1 MSKKNDKKEK
11 IEEFF
16 KICKKDSKFFEMDDF
31 LVWKTIIKNVCTDI
45 KKKQCWLVMSWWF
58 VQMLVA
64 QLFSRILIYIYKQL
78 DVLSKK
84 TVVSKMFI

>member
-31 LVWKTIIKNVCTDI
+31 LV
-45 KKKQCWLVMSWWF
+45 
-58 VQMLVA
+58 
-64 QLFSRILIYIYKQL
+64 
-78 DVLSKK
+78 
-84 TVVSKMFI
+84 

>member
-31 LVWKTIIKNVCTDI
+31 LVWKTIMKNVCTGI
-45 KKKQCWLVMSWWF
+45 KKNNVDWLCLDDSCKCWLRNCF
-58 VQMLVA
+58 CK
-64 QLFSRILIYIYKQL
+64 F
-78 DVLSKK
+78 
-84 TVVSKMFI
+84 